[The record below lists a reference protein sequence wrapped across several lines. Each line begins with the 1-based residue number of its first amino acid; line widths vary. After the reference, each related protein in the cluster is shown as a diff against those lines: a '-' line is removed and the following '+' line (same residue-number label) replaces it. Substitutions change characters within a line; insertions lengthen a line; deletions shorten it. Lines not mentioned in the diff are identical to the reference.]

1 MVLDQQKSRRKETGA
16 LYKRQH
22 AKKKRALGRAPTLT
36 KVDKSQSKRKIRIR
50 GGKEKI
56 RLLRASTANVFDPK
70 KKKYFTAKIEMVA
83 ENPANRHYV
92 RRNILTKGTVIKT
105 DKGKAKITSR
115 PGQDGVVNAVLI
127 TSK

>member
-1 MVLDQQKSRRKETGA
+1 MVLDQQKSRRKETGS

-22 AKKKRALGRAPTLT
+22 AKKKRALGRAPTMT
-36 KVDKSQSKRKIRIR
+36 KVDKDQSQRKIRVR

-56 RLLRASTANVFDPK
+56 RLLRANIANVFDPK
-70 KKKYFTAKIEMVA
+70 KKKYVKAKIEMVA
-83 ENPANRHYV
+83 ENPANRHYI

-115 PGQDGVVNAVLI
+115 PGQDGIVNAVLV
-127 TSK
+127 

>member
-1 MVLDQQKSRRKETGA
+1 MVLDQQRSRRKETGA

-36 KVDKSQSKRKIRIR
+36 KVDESQSTRKIRGR

-56 RLLRASTANVFDPK
+56 RLLRANTANVFDPK
-70 KKKYFTAKIEMVA
+70 KKKYLTAKIEMVM
-83 ENPANRHYV
+83 ESPANRHYI

-105 DKGKAKITSR
+105 DKGNAKITSR
-115 PGQDGVVNAVLI
+115 PGQDGIVNAVLV
-127 TSK
+127 